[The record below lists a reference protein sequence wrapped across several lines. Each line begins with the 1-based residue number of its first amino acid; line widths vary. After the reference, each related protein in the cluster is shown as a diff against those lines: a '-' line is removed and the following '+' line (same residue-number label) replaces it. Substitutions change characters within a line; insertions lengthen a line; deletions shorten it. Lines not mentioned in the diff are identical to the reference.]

1 MPLNTSYFIA
11 NRISRK
17 SSRSFSKLIIRIAIA
32 GIMLSLAAMILSVA
46 VIKGFK
52 TEIKEKVRGYL
63 GDVRIYSHNMNNSFE
78 SSPFV
83 PDNKTLALIN
93 NHPNVEWYQN
103 FATKP
108 AIISVN
114 GEVEGIN
121 FKGID
126 STFHWNFIQKSL
138 VEGNIIKLNSKN
150 SSREILLSQSTANR
164 LKVKVGDEFVMHF
177 VQNLP
182 RPRKFKVVG
191 IYDIGIEA
199 IDKGFAIGS
208 IDVIRRINNWGA
220 QTIGGVEIKLKKF
233 DSLNAT
239 TGELHQVLNAD
250 LQAESIDNYF
260 PSIFSWLD
268 MLDVNTEVLLFL
280 MLLVGVINMIT
291 ALLIMILERVNMIGI
306 LKSFGA
312 TNYTIVKIFLYNAFY
327 LILVG
332 LLLGNLL
339 GLGLGYLQLEFKL
352 FKLQQ
357 SSYFLKYVP
366 IEFHWQDVVL
376 LNLGTIIICMLVLL
390 IPSLLVSKITALKA
404 IRFK

>member
-177 VQNLP
+177 VQNPP

-332 LLLGNLL
+332 LFLGNLL

>member
-1 MPLNTSYFIA
+1 
-11 NRISRK
+11 
-17 SSRSFSKLIIRIAIA
+17 
-32 GIMLSLAAMILSVA
+32 MILSVA

-93 NHPNVEWYQN
+93 NHPKVEWYQN

-177 VQNLP
+177 VQNPP

-332 LLLGNLL
+332 LFLGNLL

-352 FKLQQ
+352 IKLQQ

>member
-1 MPLNTSYFIA
+1 
-11 NRISRK
+11 
-17 SSRSFSKLIIRIAIA
+17 
-32 GIMLSLAAMILSVA
+32 MLSLAAMILSVA

-63 GDVRIYSHNMNNSFE
+63 GDVRVYSHNMNNSFE

-121 FKGID
+121 FKGVD
-126 STFHWNFIQKSL
+126 STFHWDFIQKSL
-138 VEGNIIKLNSKN
+138 VDGNIIKLNSQN

-177 VQNLP
+177 VQNPP

-208 IDVIRRINNWGA
+208 IDVIRKINNWGA
-220 QTIGGVEIKLKKF
+220 QTIGGVEIKLEKF
-233 DSLNAT
+233 ESLNVT
-239 TGELHQVLNAD
+239 TGELHQVLNGD

-312 TNYTIVKIFLYNAFY
+312 TNYTIVKIFLYNALY
-327 LILVG
+327 LILIG
-332 LLLGNLL
+332 LFLGNLL

-376 LNLGTIIICMLVLL
+376 LNLGTVIICMLVLL